1 MSSLAPFILLLQMFI
16 PYKYFGRTAWYPG
29 CVVRIDEKIDIG
41 VIRIIQK
48 RYNIFFTV
56 GDACSFKVC
65 TLL

>member
-1 MSSLAPFILLLQMFI
+1 MFI

-41 VIRIIQK
+41 VIQVIQK
-48 RYNIFFTV
+48 RCNIFFTV